1 MKTFKGYLEEGQ
13 FPIWLKVTV
22 GGMVMR
28 IKMIDSQIKSESD
41 IKKKIDLL
49 SSQNTI
55 MSYISGLSIAVGSN
69 DKVLMNRLKKGI
81 VGGGRKG

>member
-1 MKTFKGYLEEGQ
+1 MKSFKGYLEEGQ

-22 GGMVMR
+22 GGMEMR

>member
-1 MKTFKGYLEEGQ
+1 MKSFKGYLEEGQ

-81 VGGGRKG
+81 FGGGRKG

>member
-1 MKTFKGYLEEGQ
+1 MKSFKGYLEEGQ

>member
-1 MKTFKGYLEEGQ
+1 
-13 FPIWLKVTV
+13 
-22 GGMVMR
+22 
-28 IKMIDSQIKSESD
+28 
-41 IKKKIDLL
+41 
-49 SSQNTI
+49 

>member
-1 MKTFKGYLEEGQ
+1 MKSFKGYLEEGQ

-81 VGGGRKG
+81 VGGGRKR

>member
-1 MKTFKGYLEEGQ
+1 MKSFKGYLEEGQ
-13 FPIWLKVTV
+13 FPIWLMVTV

>member
-55 MSYISGLSIAVGSN
+55 MSYISGLSI
-69 DKVLMNRLKKGI
+69 
-81 VGGGRKG
+81 

>member
-1 MKTFKGYLEEGQ
+1 MKSFKGYLEEGQ

-55 MSYISGLSIAVGSN
+55 MSYISGSSFTC
-69 DKVLMNRLKKGI
+69 RLKWRGCA
-81 VGGGRKG
+81 RC